1 MRFVTDAEKLAGIKA
16 LTLMDDVFMQIFFKD
31 NIACVQ
37 LILRII
43 MNKPDLIVKTV
54 KVQHVLN
61 GADGTH
67 SVRLDIYAVD
77 ADGRHYDI
85 ELQND
90 SAGASPQR
98 SRYNSAMLDVNI
110 LKPREDYSVL
120 KERESV
126 VIFITDKDVL
136 GDNEPIYIIDRV
148 ILKSG
153 KPFNDGSHIV
163 YVNSSHQDLT
173 TELGRLMHDFKCAKP
188 DEMYY
193 PLLAD
198 TAEKAKDKMEGGA
211 KMNVWQEMKQEAIA
225 EGRAEGRE
233 EGLAEGLAE
242 GIAEGLAKGLAKGRA
257 EGLVKG
263 RAEGETRASENIAV
277 NFIKA
282 GIAALDQIAEACN
295 LSLARVQ
302 ELARMNS

>member
-1 MRFVTDAEKLAGIKA
+1 
-16 LTLMDDVFMQIFFKD
+16 
-31 NIACVQ
+31 
-37 LILRII
+37 
-43 MNKPDLIVKTV
+43 
-54 KVQHVLN
+54 
-61 GADGTH
+61 
-67 SVRLDIYAVD
+67 
-77 ADGRHYDI
+77 
-85 ELQND
+85 
-90 SAGASPQR
+90 
-98 SRYNSAMLDVNI
+98 MLDVNI

-225 EGRAEGRE
+225 EGRE
-233 EGLAEGLAE
+233 EGLAEGEA
-242 GIAEGLAKGLAKGRA
+242 
-257 EGLVKG
+257 
-263 RAEGETRASENIAV
+263 RASENIAS
-277 NFIKA
+277 NLIKS